1 MANKRMFTMKI
12 VDSDAFLDMP
22 LSSQCLYFH
31 LNMRAD
37 DDGFIRNGKSI
48 MRMLDAEENDIQ
60 NLIKNGYL
68 VKCSDSLYEV
78 IGFLEM
84 NRESGKQRIR
94 NTKKYKEWRKKILER
109 DNRTCQMCGGT
120 ENIKVHHKI
129 RFRDCFEA
137 ESILYDTENGV
148 CLCGNCHEYVHE
160 GGNYRNG

>member
-37 DDGFIRNGKSI
+37 DDGFIRNGKAI
-48 MRMLDAEENDIQ
+48 MRMLEAQENDIQ
-60 NLIKNGYL
+60 NLIKNNYL
-68 VKCSDSLYEV
+68 VKYSDSVYEI

-94 NTKKYKEWRKKILER
+94 NKKEYKDWRKKILER
-109 DNRTCQMCGGT
+109 DSGTCQRCGST
-120 ENIKVHHKI
+120 ENIEVHHKI
-129 RFRDCFEA
+129 RFRDCFED
-137 ESILYDTENGV
+137 EDILYDIENGI
-148 CLCGNCHEYVHE
+148 CLCKKCHKNTHN
-160 GGNYRNG
+160 GGNYRYD